1 MNIGL
6 CVSRQYGTGSHLG
19 LPLVPFSDVYEQPA
33 FNEGKKKNGFCL
45 LNTLLYGACFSRELS
60 YEGVRRDL
68 VGETN
73 DQLRIYPVSDSR
85 LYRKA

>member
-33 FNEGKKKNGFCL
+33 FNEGKKKMVSAYSTRLCM
-45 LNTLLYGACFSRELS
+45 
-60 YEGVRRDL
+60 VL
-68 VGETN
+68 VSVE
-73 DQLRIYPVSDSR
+73 S
-85 LYRKA
+85 